1 MLQYRPPKPRS
12 LHPYVSLFYLR
23 TKLESNMQQLEGYDE
38 LYNSLST
45 WVKDTEVNL
54 RSEAGLKPD
63 VEQKQRQLETFKVR
77 V

>member
-1 MLQYRPPKPRS
+1 MLRYHS
-12 LHPYVSLFYLR
+12 LSPTKASFLLPYVSLFYLR

-54 RSEAGLKPD
+54 RS
-63 VEQKQRQLETFKVR
+63 
-77 V
+77 

>member
-1 MLQYRPPKPRS
+1 M
-12 LHPYVSLFYLR
+12 SLFYLR

>member
-1 MLQYRPPKPRS
+1 
-12 LHPYVSLFYLR
+12 
-23 TKLESNMQQLEGYDE
+23 MQQLEGYDE